1 MSEKRGK
8 KSNKNIGRGGD
19 GEWERGREMTF
30 FFGTEKRN
38 DFEHLNIW
46 KRKNK

>member
-19 GEWERGREMTF
+19 GEWERGREMTLSIWIY
-30 FFGTEKRN
+30 GKEK
-38 DFEHLNIW
+38 I
-46 KRKNK
+46 NK